1 MGKIRYVIKHIPS
14 NRIIDSDSDGE
25 LYLIDEDDSYTTFGR
40 QDDAEESLTFIK
52 DHCCNEHG
60 EVCTDQG
67 TFEIDEFKVVEL

>member
-1 MGKIRYVIKHIPS
+1 MGKTRYIIKHIPS

-52 DHCCNEHG
+52 DHCCNDAGFVITE
-60 EVCTDQG
+60 QG
-67 TFEIDEFKVVEL
+67 DFEIEEFKVVEL